1 MVDADKREFADV
13 LKAVL
18 DLYGKEASAPVLRL
32 WWSALEQFSIE
43 EVRHGLTRFV
53 RSADSGTFAPK
64 PADVIRMIE
73 GSSGDRGMLAWGK
86 VQEAFGRVGGWQ
98 SVAFDDPIIH
108 ACIEDMGGWPKLCG
122 TEGHEMP
129 FRAADFS
136 KRYRAYAEMG
146 CDRFP
151 PYLTGRHEADNRLH
165 GHKPQPPMLIG
176 DAKKAAQVI
185 EAGQSTPRLQITSGT
200 KIDQI
205 LLSLKPMI
213 DQ

>member
-1 MVDADKREFADV
+1 MVEADKREFAEV

-32 WWSALEQFSIE
+32 WWAALEQFSIA

-53 RSADSGTFAPK
+53 RSADSGTFPPK
-64 PADVIRMIE
+64 PADIIRMIE
-73 GSSGDRGMLAWGK
+73 GTSGDRGMLAWAK

-122 TEGHEMP
+122 TEGDEMP
-129 FRAADFS
+129 FRSAEFA
-136 KRYRAYAEMG
+136 KRYRAYAEIG
-146 CDRFP
+146 CERFP

-165 GHKPQPPMLIG
+165 GQKVAPPMLIG
-176 DAKKAAQVI
+176 DPVKCAQVMQ
-185 EAGQSTPRLQITSGT
+185 AGQTAPRLQITSGAN
-200 KIDQI
+200 IGQ
-205 LLSLKPMI
+205 LLIGLKPMEA
-213 DQ
+213 Q